1 MATSSNVA
9 TRRSSSSRSST
20 PGNSSNAPNGE
31 TLKHASK
38 SAMQQLL
45 SVLAQPPQLAQRH
58 ERVYQDVKI
67 TGMSEK
73 VKDQGLLA
81 VDKQV

>member
-1 MATSSNVA
+1 
-9 TRRSSSSRSST
+9 
-20 PGNSSNAPNGE
+20 
-31 TLKHASK
+31 
-38 SAMQQLL
+38 MQQLL